1 MVANVNLLAGS
12 GFGVESDQAIEESL
26 SRMFT
31 YKKTVLRRQAGLLGI
46 PGRKFSNGRGVEG
59 RHGGAPGKPIQSQ
72 AVQLRASGLFR
83 CKDIIQPREALSA
96 LGVEKIGDEFIA
108 AVKGIGKVHH
118 DAGGQLKFSGYF
130 QFPEVNQ
137 NASHWAS
144 RVVFQGFTEGG
155 RSQQRPGEAKIH
167 RAHQE
172 QGMGLRQ
179 SEVMEKRE

>member
-118 DAGGQLKFSGYF
+118 DAGG
-130 QFPEVNQ
+130 
-137 NASHWAS
+137 
-144 RVVFQGFTEGG
+144 
-155 RSQQRPGEAKIH
+155 
-167 RAHQE
+167 
-172 QGMGLRQ
+172 
-179 SEVMEKRE
+179 